1 MTIPAVD
8 GTSLMIGVFVL
19 IGLII
24 GLIVFF
30 RMRYAN
36 AAKSDVS
43 DKYRNSPRKSPLDSR
58 TKYPEFDPFRL
69 SKSFLA
75 VGTIVSLAIIV
86 LAFNW
91 TTYEEEIDVSQYLVD
106 LEEEELEIEPP
117 RTAEPPPP
125 PPPPPPPV
133 IEEVPEEEIEEE
145 DEPVFEDQD
154 INVEEEA
161 PPPPE
166 PEVEEAPPPPPPPPP
181 PRKEE
186 PEEIFRRVEAMPTF
200 PGCEDE
206 PDESARKSCTQE
218 KMLQF
223 IYKNIK
229 YPVIARENGIEGKAF
244 VEFVVGK
251 NGSIGDV
258 KVLRDPGGGL
268 GEEAKRVIELMN
280 NMGQKWSPGKQRGNP
295 VKVAY
300 TLPVVFKL
308 Q

>member
-1 MTIPAVD
+1 MDITVS
-8 GTSLMIGVFVL
+8 GTNLF
-19 IGLII
+19 IGLLVLVAVTVGII
-24 GLIVFF
+24 LLL
-30 RMRYAN
+30 RNQYARYSKGEGAENLKVSAN
-36 AAKSDVS
+36 S
-43 DKYRNSPRKSPLDSR
+43 SPIQGR
-58 TKYPEFDPFRL
+58 TKYPQVDPFRL
-69 SKSFLA
+69 HGPILNFGFASALLI
-75 VGTIVSLAIIV
+75 TL

-91 TTYEEEIDVSQYLVD
+91 TTFEEVIDVSGYMID

-133 IEEVPEEEIEEE
+133 IEEVPEEEILE
-145 DEPVFEDQD
+145 DEAPVFEDTD
-154 INVEEEA
+154 IDVEEEIVA
-161 PPPPE
+161 E
-166 PEVEEAPPPPPPPPP
+166 PVLEEAPPPPPPPPP
-181 PRKEE
+181 KEE

-200 PGCEDE
+200 PGCENE
-206 PDESARKSCTQE
+206 PDEDARKLCTQE

-244 VEFVVGK
+244 VEFVVDKTGAVK
-251 NGSIGDV
+251 DV

-268 GEEAKRVIELMN
+268 GDEAKRVIELMN
-280 NMGQKWSPGKQRGNP
+280 TMGAKWRPGAQRGVP

-300 TLPVVFKL
+300 TLPVNFKL

>member
-1 MTIPAVD
+1 MDITVS
-8 GTSLMIGVFVL
+8 GTSLF
-19 IGLII
+19 IGLAVLFAAIVAII
-24 GLIVFF
+24 FF
-30 RMRYAN
+30 VRARYSSLSKGDLTERYK
-36 AAKSDVS
+36 AKAS
-43 DKYRNSPRKSPLDSR
+43 RSPLEAR
-58 TKYPEFDPFRL
+58 TKYPEVDPFRL
-69 SKSFLA
+69 HNTVLYFGFAAAL
-75 VGTIVSLAIIV
+75 VITL

-91 TTYEEEIDVSQYLVD
+91 TTYEDVIDVSQYMIELD
-106 LEEEELEIEPP
+106 DEELEIEPP

-133 IEEVPEEEIEEE
+133 IEEVPEEEILE
-145 DEPVFEDQD
+145 DEAPVFEDTD
-154 INVEEEA
+154 IEVEEEIA
-161 PPPPE
+161 PPPE
-166 PEVEEAPPPPPPPPP
+166 PVVEEAPPPPPPPPP
-181 PRKEE
+181 PKEE

-206 PDESARKSCTQE
+206 SDEDARKTCTQE

-244 VEFVVGK
+244 VEFVVDK
-251 NGSIGDV
+251 DGSIKNV

-268 GEEAKRVIELMN
+268 GDEAKRVIEMMN
-280 NMGQKWSPGKQRGNP
+280 EMGRKWQPGKQRGNP

-300 TLPVVFKL
+300 TLPVNFKL